1 MERSF
6 LLEENGLKIPVKITS
21 PDGCTPRRV
30 VLGVHGLGGS
40 TEDLIQQ
47 SLAEEMGFF
56 SAAMVR
62 FDMPCHGTS
71 PMTGKELRLH
81 NCVGALLAVARLAK
95 ETFPDTQGLC
105 IFATGFGAY
114 VTLVALEDLMEL
126 EEDIRLVVQTPSV
139 VMHQTLLNMMRLNH
153 ETLRSMEEYVLP
165 APRPLTI
172 TYELYNE
179 MRQNIVLAPQPVPM
193 LILHGEHDRYISMDH
208 IQNFRRVN
216 EGSKLVIIPGA
227 SHQFLEEGAWDM
239 VLDLTR
245 DWFEYRQVLLTDWE

>member
-1 MERSF
+1 MEKSF
-6 LLEENGLKIPVKITS
+6 LLEEGGLKIPIKITA
-21 PDGCTPRRV
+21 PGNGAPRRV

-40 TEDLIQQ
+40 TEDTIQQ
-47 SLAEEMGFF
+47 SIAEEMGFF

-62 FDMPCHGTS
+62 FDMPCHGAS
-71 PMTGKELRLH
+71 PMTGEDFSLR
-81 NCVGALLAVARLAK
+81 NCAGALLAAARLAK

-114 VTLVALEDLMEL
+114 VTLTALEELMEL

-139 VMHQTLLNMMRLNH
+139 VMHQTLLNMLRLNR
-153 ETLRSMEEYVLP
+153 ETLRSMGSLILP

-172 TYELYNE
+172 TYDLYEEL
-179 MRQNIVLAPQPVPM
+179 RQNVVLVPQPVPM

-208 IQNFRRVN
+208 IQNFRRIN
-216 EGSKLVIIPGA
+216 DGAKLVIIPGA

>member
-1 MERSF
+1 MEKSF
-6 LLEENGLKIPVKITS
+6 LLEEGELKIPIKITA
-21 PDGCTPRRV
+21 PENGAPRRV

-40 TEDLIQQ
+40 TEDMIQQ
-47 SLAEEMGFF
+47 SIAEEMGFF

-62 FDMPCHGTS
+62 FDMPCHGAS
-71 PMTGKELRLH
+71 PMTGEDFRLC
-81 NCVGALLAVARLAK
+81 NCVGALLAAARLAK

-114 VTLVALEDLMEL
+114 VTLTALEELMEL

-139 VMHQTLLNMMRLNH
+139 VMHQTLLNMLRLNR
-153 ETLRSMEEYVLP
+153 ETLRSMGTHILP

-172 TYELYNE
+172 TYDLYEEL
-179 MRQNIVLAPQPVPM
+179 RQNVVLGPQPVPM
-193 LILHGEHDRYISMDH
+193 LILHGEYDRYISMDH

-216 EGSKLVIIPGA
+216 DGAKLVIIPGA
-227 SHQFLEEGAWDM
+227 SHRFLEEGAWDM

-245 DWFEYRQVLLTDWE
+245 DWFEFEQVLVTDWI